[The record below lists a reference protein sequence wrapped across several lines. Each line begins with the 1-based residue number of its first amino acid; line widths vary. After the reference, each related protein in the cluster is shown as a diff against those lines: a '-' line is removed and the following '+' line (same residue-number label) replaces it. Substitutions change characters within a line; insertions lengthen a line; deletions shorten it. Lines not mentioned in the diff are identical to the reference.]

1 MCGQILNYILLCSNE
16 RNSKIC
22 REKEKI
28 ATKTKKDGIS
38 CMLNL
43 QPCRSKNV
51 SPTGWKSSNMHNGAI
66 IAHHEQEG
74 AGGPEG

>member
-1 MCGQILNYILLCSNE
+1 MKEILRLY
-16 RNSKIC
+16 RK
-22 REKEKI
+22 KETI

-43 QPCRSKNV
+43 QPCRSKNI
-51 SPTGWKSSNMHNGAI
+51 SPKGWKSNNMCIGAI
-66 IAHHEQEG
+66 IAHLEQEE